1 MMSRFIQRG
10 DIVDY
15 QTYEDQREALR
26 TRVLEA
32 KRVRRI
38 HLGDHLTFLFENRAT
53 LTYQVQEI
61 MRAERIARESAILDE
76 IDVYNSMLG
85 HQGELGCALLIEIED
100 AKDRKPL
107 LTRWLGLE
115 ATLYVRDEAG
125 DKHYAS
131 YDPSQVG
138 TDRISAVQ
146 YLRFASP
153 APPAAVGCDFDDAA
167 AGEVE
172 LTTEQRDA
180 LALDLAAPD

>member
-1 MMSRFIQRG
+1 MSRYIQRS

-15 QTYEDQREALR
+15 QTYEDIRKEVRDHILG
-26 TRVLEA
+26 V
-32 KRVRRI
+32 KKVRRI
-38 HLGDHLTFLFENRAT
+38 HLGHHLTFLFENRET

-61 MRAERIARESAILDE
+61 MRAERIARESAILEE
-76 IDVYNSMLG
+76 ISGYNAMLG
-85 HQGELGCALLIEIED
+85 DQGELGCALLIEIEH

-107 LTRWLGLE
+107 LKRWLGLE

-125 DKHYAS
+125 AKHYAT

-146 YLRFASP
+146 YLRFRCP
-153 APPAAVGCDFDDAA
+153 AAPVAVGCDFDDDM

-172 LTTEQRDA
+172 LTSDQRAA
-180 LALDLAAPD
+180 LTLDLTAPA